1 MTGRTL
7 SRLGI
12 PAVLIVFALFGCGD
26 NEAMQR
32 KAFIEFLQS
41 RIVAKPEIHLPKLT
55 ADETAAFGDYAKHYA
70 VIADFNTGLDRE
82 VSKPLHQA
90 VAAGAPRSLE
100 DAVGRRQDIATILG
114 GMAAINAALDRQ
126 LAIAD
131 AAHAALKQPED
142 LKPVYDAAYDR
153 DVTQPAK
160 AFAEIFPDAAGAM
173 KDFLEFADFVEQ
185 HHGAIRIQG
194 SQIQVT
200 DAALQPPLKKMI
212 DGLSGRQEGIQKA
225 QERLRKLAYGA

>member
-1 MTGRTL
+1 
-7 SRLGI
+7 
-12 PAVLIVFALFGCGD
+12 
-26 NEAMQR
+26 MQR

-100 DAVGRRQDIATILG
+100 DAVGRRKDIATILG
-114 GMAAINAALDRQ
+114 GMAAISAALDRQ

-225 QERLRKLAYGA
+225 QERLRELAYGA

>member
-41 RIVAKPEIHLPKLT
+41 RIVAKPGIHVPKLT

>member
-1 MTGRTL
+1 MTGRIL
-7 SRLGI
+7 LRPGI
-12 PAVLIVFALFGCGD
+12 AAVLIALALFGCGD
-26 NEAMQR
+26 NEATQR

-41 RIVAKPEIHLPKLT
+41 RIVGKPGIHVPKLT
-55 ADETAAFGDYAKHYA
+55 ADETSAFGDYAKHYA
-70 VIADFNTGLDRE
+70 VIAEFNTALDRE

-90 VAAGAPRSLE
+90 VEAGAPRSLE
-100 DAVGRRQDIATILG
+100 DAVGRRTDIATILG
-114 GMAAINAALDRQ
+114 GMAAISAALDRQ

-194 SQIQVT
+194 SQIQVS

-212 DGLSGRQEGIQKA
+212 DGLSARQEGIQKA
-225 QERLRKLAYGA
+225 QQRLRKLAYGT

>member
-225 QERLRKLAYGA
+225 QERLRELAYGA

>member
-82 VSKPLHQA
+82 VSKPPHQA

-225 QERLRKLAYGA
+225 QERLRELAYGA